1 MEPDFGSRRGLALAQ
16 WYLSTLECPMDKYSV
31 LQKAI
36 QEGADPAVINAL
48 RELPEF
54 SLSANPEPD
63 TQRVGPAPPHEERT
77 YTSSIGNYYDPTTGA
92 YTESRSAA

>member
-54 SLSANPEPD
+54 D